1 MKHTKNPHVV
11 YILTKL
17 ELGGAQK
24 VCLTL
29 LDGMHNKEITTALIT
44 GSQGAL
50 VPAVKDKKNVV
61 MIENFVRQAHISSIH
76 RDISCLKE
84 VVKKLAQYK
93 KQYPDLIVHTHSTK
107 AGIIGRLAA
116 WWVSAKIVHTI
127 HGYGFHD
134 YQPTIVWLAIYCL
147 ELLLSPCTTHY
158 LCVSRADA
166 KTGIR
171 LFPGFSNKHTII
183 RAAVD
188 QKLFKR
194 SINQSPCFPT
204 ANEPFIF
211 GTISCFKAQK
221 NLTDLIRA
229 FAYVH
234 ALMPCAR
241 LEIIGD
247 GIQRAELEK
256 LILSFNLVEY
266 ITLHGWQ
273 EDVQSHITRWH
284 TFVLSSLWEGL
295 PCAVVEARLL
305 HLPVVCYDTGGINE
319 VIFHGHNGFLAPRG
333 NWQLLAQHMLTLM
346 RSADVYH
353 QLQAYQDDFEAFD
366 IPTMIHDHSVVY
378 RQLIK
383 NHTHPMTD
391 EL

>member
-44 GSQGAL
+44 GTEGTL
-50 VPAVKDKKNVV
+50 VPAVKDKNNVTL
-61 MIENFVRQAHISSIH
+61 IKPFVRQAHISSIK
-76 RDISCLKE
+76 RDIACLKE
-84 VVKKLAQYK
+84 LVKQLAQYK
-93 KQYPDLIVHTHSTK
+93 KKHPELIVHTHSTK
-107 AGIIGRLAA
+107 AGILGRLAA
-116 WWVSAKIVHTI
+116 WWVSAKVVHTI
-127 HGYGFHD
+127 HGYGFHE
-134 YQPTIVWLAIYCL
+134 YQPKIVWLAIYGI
-147 ELLLSPCTTHY
+147 ELLLSPFTTHY

-171 LFPGFSNKHTII
+171 LFPGFKKKHTII

-188 QKLFKR
+188 HKMFKR
-194 SINQSPCFPT
+194 PINQSLCFPSS
-204 ANEPFIF
+204 AEHFIF
-211 GTISCFKAQK
+211 GTISCFKPQK
-221 NLTDLIRA
+221 NLKDLIRA

-234 ALMPCAR
+234 ALMPHAR

-247 GIQRAELEK
+247 GIQRQELET
-256 LILSFNLVEY
+256 LIQSFSLTEY

-273 EDVQSHITRWH
+273 QDVQRHIKRWH

-295 PCAVVEARLL
+295 PCAIIEARLL
-305 HLPVVCYDTGGINE
+305 HIPVVCYDTGGINE
-319 VIFHGHNGFLAPRG
+319 VIFHGQNGFLAPRG
-333 NWQLLAQHMLTLM
+333 DWNLLAHHMLTLIT
-346 RSADVYH
+346 SQNVYN
-353 QLQAYQDDFEAFD
+353 QLQAYRDDFEAFD
-366 IPTMIHDHSVVY
+366 IPAMIHDHSVVY